1 MTSRPILVEEAI
13 IEKLVETNQL
23 LTNVN
28 KLIEPSTT
36 STDKVEFIQLPKDSI
51 LPKWFRFID
60 LFILPDVFSLLACQ
74 SCSTTN
80 TLKLLD
86 IEDKK
91 KQIARFMQIK
101 FRDCEFKHS
110 FYTSPKIDNTKD
122 NLAQEWKLR
131 RSMLG
136 LYAVSEVSGL
146 AIHHWLSCV
155 VSWTCHYQWPKFI
168 WWPILFDKGCI

>member
-1 MTSRPILVEEAI
+1 M
-13 IEKLVETNQL
+13 
-23 LTNVN
+23 
-28 KLIEPSTT
+28 
-36 STDKVEFIQLPKDSI
+36 
-51 LPKWFRFID
+51 
-60 LFILPDVFSLLACQ
+60 FSLLACQ

-122 NLAQEWKLR
+122 NPSTGMKTKK
-131 RSMLG
+131 SMLG
-136 LYAVSEVSGL
+136 LYTVSEVSGL
-146 AIHHWLSCV
+146 AIHH
-155 VSWTCHYQWPKFI
+155 
-168 WWPILFDKGCI
+168 

>member
-23 LTNVN
+23 QRNVN

-60 LFILPDVFSLLACQ
+60 LFILPDVFSLLARQ

-122 NLAQEWKLR
+122 NPSTGMKTKKINVRAVYSFRSIGVGHTPLTKLCGFLN
-131 RSMLG
+131 ML
-136 LYAVSEVSGL
+136 LPMTK
-146 AIHHWLSCV
+146 IHMMAYL
-155 VSWTCHYQWPKFI
+155 I
-168 WWPILFDKGCI
+168 R